1 MFVFQGVGQT
11 AMDLVLLGAVPTSVI
26 ALGWGWRRH
35 RDLLVASFGI
45 AGLLRARYG
54 GRGGPGGGF
63 KGGGGGFGG
72 GGASGKW

>member
-1 MFVFQGVGQT
+1 MTAAIVGT
-11 AMDLVLLGAVPTSVI
+11 VTWLLLGVWATALI
-26 ALGWGWRRH
+26 A
-35 RDLLVASFGI
+35 AGI
-45 AGLLRARYG
+45 TLMTTWIGLAALLRARFG

>member
-1 MFVFQGVGQT
+1 VWVT
-11 AMDLVLLGAVPTSVI
+11 ALI
-26 ALGWGWRRH
+26 A
-35 RDLLVASFGI
+35 AGI
-45 AGLLRARYG
+45 TLMTTWIGLTALLRARFG

>member
-1 MFVFQGVGQT
+1 MTAAIVGAVT
-11 AMDLVLLGAVPTSVI
+11 WLLLGIFSM
-26 ALGWGWRRH
+26 ALMAGGIT
-35 RDLLVASFGI
+35 LLTTWIGL
-45 AGLLRARYG
+45 AGLLRARY